1 MNCYRKLVL
10 ACSLSA
16 AALSVAA
23 NPEVAKPQ
31 AQDGIEKTL
40 IVGCEGAFAPF
51 TYIDDSGNIN
61 GFDIDLI
68 KSIGKS
74 LGYDNVSIRVLPFDG
89 LIPALMTGNI
99 DLIISGFT
107 ISPERAKKVDFSDP
121 YYLCG
126 LTYLV
131 TKEDAQKYDSFDKL
145 DGESLCLQIGTT
157 GSLFADKFLKNSQK
171 KIFNSPPETYLELG
185 NGGCRA
191 VINDMPVNDFF
202 LSKDK
207 SGRYESV
214 HISRHVDKEYYGIAV
229 RKGNKKMLDEVN
241 RGLKLVEE
249 NGEFERISKEWFG
262 HDIRDTLKE

>member
-1 MNCYRKLVL
+1 MNCYRKLIVALGVAL
-10 ACSLSA
+10 ACTSA
-16 AALSVAA
+16 YADEGEA
-23 NPEVAKPQ
+23 NKNQ
-31 AQDGIEKTL
+31 QKNL

-51 TYIDDSGNIN
+51 TYIDDSGQIS

-68 KSIGKS
+68 KAIGTS
-74 LGYDNVSIRVLPFDG
+74 LGYDNVTIRVLPFDG
-89 LIPALMTGNI
+89 LIPALMTSNI

-107 ISPERAKKVDFSDP
+107 ISPERDKKVDFSDP

-131 TKEDAQKYDSFDKL
+131 DKKDAKTYDNYEKLNGEDI
-145 DGESLCLQIGTT
+145 CVQIGSS
-157 GSLFADKFLKNSQK
+157 GAVFAEKFLTKSKK

-185 NGGCRA
+185 NGGCKA
-191 VINDMPVNDFF
+191 VIHDMPVNDFF
-202 LSKDK
+202 LAKDG
-207 SGRYESV
+207 SGRFESL

-229 RKGNKKMLDEVN
+229 REGDKKMLYEVN

>member
-10 ACSLSA
+10 ACSLCA
-16 AALSVAA
+16 AAFGATAA
-23 NPEVAKPQ
+23 EVQNPPQ
-31 AQDGIEKTL
+31 QKNL

-51 TYIDDSGNIN
+51 TYIDDSGNII

-68 KSIGKS
+68 RAIGKS
-74 LGYDNVSIRVLPFDG
+74 LGYNTTIRVLPFDG

-107 ISPERAKKVDFSDP
+107 ITPERDKKVDFSDP

-131 TKEDAQKYDSFDKL
+131 NKEDAKKYDSYEKL
-145 DGESLCLQIGTT
+145 DGEPICLQIGTT
-157 GSLFADKFLKNSQK
+157 GALFTEKFLPNSQRK
-171 KIFNSPPETYLELG
+171 VFNSPPEAYIELG

-191 VINDMPVNDFF
+191 VIHDMPVNDFF
-202 LSKDK
+202 LAKEKTD
-207 SGRYESV
+207 RYES
-214 HISRHVDKEYYGIAV
+214 INIGRHVDKEYYGIAV
-229 RKGNKKMLDEVN
+229 REGDKHLLDEVN
-241 RGLKLVEE
+241 RGLKLVDE